1 MRRLLLP
8 ALLLGLAVAPFP
20 QQAASA
26 DCAGPTILTDGL
38 DLRRGEE
45 VTVGGRS
52 MVDGCRDVMTCSGVL
67 GCSRCEYADPPP
79 APLRNVELRLEQGG
93 RSWSLGTAD
102 ADDAGEATWVVVVPE
117 EARRGAARLV
127 VDGSP
132 KERVRIR

>member
-20 QQAASA
+20 QQPASA
-26 DCAGPTILTDGL
+26 DCGGPTILAEGL

-52 MVDGCRDVMTCSGVL
+52 FVDGCRDMMTCSGVL
-67 GCSRCEYADPPP
+67 GCSRCEYTDPPP
-79 APLRNVELRLEQGG
+79 APMRDVELRLEQGR

-102 ADDAGEATWVVVVPE
+102 ADDAGEATWVVNVPE
-117 EARRGAARLV
+117 DARRGPARLV
-127 VDGSP
+127 VDDYP